1 MDNELDPI
9 TNTEFS
15 GPVGHE
21 KKIHK
26 THWTVRVPLVYKD
39 PDFDT
44 GYEWVFEN
52 RRWKLHPKKNQ
63 QVAQGAEVK

>member
-26 THWTVRVPLVYKD
+26 THWT
-39 PDFDT
+39 
-44 GYEWVFEN
+44 
-52 RRWKLHPKKNQ
+52 LHPKKNQ